1 MGNSKSK
8 EKKGEKEGKVNLKER
23 RQELKIVVLGEGGVG
38 L

>member
-8 EKKGEKEGKVNLKER
+8 EKKEEKEGKVKLKER
-23 RQELKIVVLGEGGVG
+23 RQELKIVMLGECGVG